1 MAGTELPYPPTWFI
15 PKNNIML
22 IKEILKELETSKHP
36 IAKAFHKGTHFRVLV
51 MAFKKGM
58 TLKDHQAHLPS
69 RFVVMEGKVIYIEN
83 DKRIELSKFEEVDI
97 PIHVTHSVQAIEDSL
112 CLLTQG

>member
-1 MAGTELPYPPTWFI
+1 
-15 PKNNIML
+15 ML

-36 IAKAFHKGTHFRVLV
+36 VAKAFHKGTHFRVLI

-58 TLKDHQAHLPS
+58 KLKDHQAHLNS
-69 RFVVMEGKVIYIEN
+69 KFVVMEGKVTYIEN
-83 DKRIELSKFEEVDI
+83 DNRVELSKFEEVDI
-97 PIHVTHSVQAIEDSL
+97 PVDITHSVEALEDSL

>member
-1 MAGTELPYPPTWFI
+1 
-15 PKNNIML
+15 ML

-36 IAKAFHKGTHFRVLV
+36 VAKAFHKGTHFRVLV

-58 TLKDHQAHLPS
+58 RLKDHQAHLAS
-69 RFVVMEGKVIYIEN
+69 RFVVMEGKVIYVEN
-83 DKRIELSKFEEVDI
+83 NERIELSKFDEVDI
-97 PIHVTHSVQAIEDSL
+97 PVEITHSVEALEDSL